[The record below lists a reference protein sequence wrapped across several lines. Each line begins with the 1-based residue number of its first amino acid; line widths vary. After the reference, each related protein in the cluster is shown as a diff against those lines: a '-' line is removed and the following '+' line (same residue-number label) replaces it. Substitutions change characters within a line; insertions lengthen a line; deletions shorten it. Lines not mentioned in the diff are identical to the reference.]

1 MIRNRIESDRIHSGQ
16 GFFSSLLKSI
26 FYRATEAD
34 LETVYKIC
42 ADVRATGVLFSGQLR
57 EDAPDGEAIQLR
69 RTVFRDLTVSSQGD
83 ELPNADPLGDF
94 ITKVLRDELRS
105 VIGTFGGMSRSVPN
119 HDEATRSNDYEDAII
134 EVINK
139 VIAERWSLIE
149 PAQIITDIRRAVTTN
164 IGQMTK
170 SDLDNAR
177 VLLDRDHID
186 QYGASG

>member
-1 MIRNRIESDRIHSGQ
+1 MYLFAGFCDARCVPDR
-16 GFFSSLLKSI
+16 
-26 FYRATEAD
+26 E
-34 LETVYKIC
+34 V
-42 ADVRATGVLFSGQLR
+42 
-57 EDAPDGEAIQLR
+57 
-69 RTVFRDLTVSSQGD
+69 
-83 ELPNADPLGDF
+83 
-94 ITKVLRDELRS
+94 
-105 VIGTFGGMSRSVPN
+105 
-119 HDEATRSNDYEDAII
+119 I